1 MSAEVTDIEV
11 SVPVTV
17 AAINLDAAIATSGSQ
32 TVEIPV
38 TIDGETTTLRAAMLA
53 APEIAAPVTIAET
66 LATATI
72 TIQSAASVT
81 IDADVGRTTWVET
94 FETISKNLKKYPA
107 TFTYDGD
114 KLQSVQYAT
123 PSGTITKTLAYNGI
137 YLQSVTLSGAI
148 PDYVATVKTFGYST
162 QNKLISIN
170 YS

>member
-11 SVPVTV
+11 NVPVTV

-53 APEIAAPVTIAET
+53 APEITAPVTIAET
-66 LATATI
+66 LAMATV
-72 TIQSAASVT
+72 TIQSAALVT

-114 KLQSVQYAT
+114 NLQSVQYAT
-123 PSGTITKTLAYNGI
+123 PGGTITKTLAYNGI
-137 YLQSVTLSGAI
+137 YLASVTLSGAI
-148 PDYVATVKTFGYST
+148 PDYVATVKTFGYSA

>member
-1 MSAEVTDIEV
+1 MSATVTDLLV
-11 SVPVTV
+11 NVPVTIQDV
-17 AAINLDAAIATSGSQ
+17 NALASATVPGSQ
-32 TVEIPV
+32 TVSIPV

-66 LATATI
+66 LATATV

-107 TFTYDGD
+107 TFTYDDD
-114 KLQSVQYAT
+114 KLQTVAYST
-123 PSGTITKTLAYNGI
+123 PGGTITKTLAYNGI
-137 YLQSVTLSGAI
+137 YLASVTLSGAL
-148 PDYVATVKTFGYST
+148 PDYVATVKTFSYSA
-162 QNKLISIN
+162 QNRLISIN

>member
-32 TVEIPV
+32 TVSIPV

-53 APEIAAPVTIAET
+53 ATEIAAPVTISET
-66 LATATI
+66 LATATV

-81 IDADVGRTTWVET
+81 IDADVGQTTWVET

-114 KLQSVQYAT
+114 KLQTVAYST
-123 PSGTITKTLAYNGI
+123 PGGTITKTLAYNGI
-137 YLQSVTLSGAI
+137 YLASVTLSGAI
-148 PDYVATVKTFGYST
+148 PDYVATVKTFSYSA
-162 QNKLISIN
+162 QNRLISIN

>member
-11 SVPVTV
+11 NVPVTV

-32 TVEIPV
+32 AVEIPV
-38 TIDGETTTLRAAMLA
+38 TIDGETTTLTASMLA
-53 APEIAAPVTIAET
+53 APEIAAPVTISEI
-66 LATATI
+66 LATATV

-114 KLQSVQYAT
+114 KLQTVQYAT
-123 PSGTITKTLAYNGI
+123 PGGTITKTLAYNGI

-148 PDYVATVKTFGYST
+148 PDYVATVKTFGYSA